1 MLTKFIVV
9 IISHYMHVSNHY
21 VVLFKLIQCYSQL
34 QLSKIGE
41 GGVEKIQK
49 LSHHT
54 PQESVIQLKK
64 D

>member
-21 VVLFKLIQCYSQL
+21 VVLFKLIQCYSQP

-41 GGVEKIQK
+41 GGSKENTEAITLYPPKNQ
-49 LSHHT
+49 
-54 PQESVIQLKK
+54 
-64 D
+64 